1 MGSIDLPAMIDY
13 ILSVNDDYPKIHYIG
28 HSQGTTAYFIMC
40 SEHPGYNDKILLMQ
54 AFGPLA
60 FMGNASSKLGRELA
74 TFMARSSVS
83 LAVKFE
89 RQSK

>member
-40 SEHPGYNDKILLMQ
+40 SERPGYNDKILLMQ

-83 LAVKFE
+83 FIYLPSFF
-89 RQSK
+89 